1 MDRTLVI
8 LEPLLMLA
16 GVIGVFAV
24 ALLFDKLAAKKEKD
38 NNNE

>member
-1 MDRTLVI
+1 MDRVIVI